1 MSLHDI
7 DIRIIHFFRRV
18 SVPLARIGL
27 FIVFFWFGYLKVIGL
42 SPASGL
48 VERLFEETIPFM
60 QFDTFLKAFGVF
72 ECVIGILFLI
82 PRAERVVLP
91 LLAVH
96 MITTAGPLLMLP
108 QETWSAFMVPTLE
121 GQYIIKNV
129 VIIAA
134 AAGIAAHMHPLA
146 EERGRVA

>member
-1 MSLHDI
+1 MSIITFDLAL
-7 DIRIIHFFRRV
+7 IHFFRRV
-18 SVPLARIGL
+18 SIPLARIGI

-48 VERLFEETIPFM
+48 VERLFEATIPFM
-60 QFDTFLKAFGVF
+60 SFAAFLKGFGVF

-134 AAGIAAHMHPLA
+134 AAGIAAHIHPLA
-146 EERGRVA
+146 ERSSRVA

>member
-1 MSLHDI
+1 M
-7 DIRIIHFFRRV
+7 
-18 SVPLARIGL
+18 
-27 FIVFFWFGYLKVIGL
+27 
-42 SPASGL
+42 
-48 VERLFEETIPFM
+48 
-60 QFDTFLKAFGVF
+60 
-72 ECVIGILFLI
+72 IGILFLI

-134 AAGIAAHMHPLA
+134 AAGIAAHIHPLA
-146 EERGRVA
+146 ERSSRVA